1 MSGAGQAGT
10 VYLLHFDRPYKHARH
25 YLGWAAAGH
34 LDSRIAAHRG
44 GQGARRLMAVIEAA
58 GIGFRLAR
66 TWTGSRARERQIKR
80 RRLTVLPAVRRQA
93 PGRCLVS
100 ARVRRGAMWALA
112 AGVAAI
118 AAIVSY
124 SHIYDLGRAHGGT
137 GVAARLLPLSV
148 DMLILVGELMLL
160 HEADAKG
167 QRFTLGWLLV
177 WSGILATLAA
187 NVAYGAQFGWL
198 GALIWGWPA
207 YSFILAAGGMVAVV
221 KRGEDAGAAGHGA
234 PALPAVPA
242 PDALPAPIPTDAQSA
257 ALTALKAT
265 TAAGNPLSGR
275 QLETRF
281 GLTRTEAAKVRE
293 LAAPPPSLNGN
304 GGSPS

>member
-1 MSGAGQAGT
+1 
-10 VYLLHFDRPYKHARH
+10 
-25 YLGWAAAGH
+25 
-34 LDSRIAAHRG
+34 
-44 GQGARRLMAVIEAA
+44 
-58 GIGFRLAR
+58 
-66 TWTGSRARERQIKR
+66 
-80 RRLTVLPAVRRQA
+80 
-93 PGRCLVS
+93 
-100 ARVRRGAMWALA
+100 MWALA

-124 SHIYDLGRAHGGT
+124 SHIYALGREHGGS

-167 QRFTLGWLLV
+167 QRFGLGWVLV

-221 KRGEDAGAAGHGA
+221 KRGVDAGAAGPGA

-242 PDALPAPIPTDAQSA
+242 PDAPLVPVPTGAQSA
-257 ALTALKAT
+257 ALIALRAT
-265 TAAGNPLSGR
+265 LAAGNPLSGR

-281 GLTRTEAAKVRE
+281 GLTRAEATRVRE
-293 LAAPPPSLNGN
+293 LAASESNGHA
-304 GGSPS
+304 PTEQLAE